1 MGKRKK
7 RKASIICGYEFQA
20 ECEELA
26 QRVDVLKEENASLR
40 TELNQIRKEYDQL
53 LSQNNSLKVMVYP
66 GLVFNLS
73 TYSH

>member
-1 MGKRKK
+1 MVKEKK
-7 RKASIICGYEFQA
+7 RKASIVSGHGLQA

-40 TELNQIRKEYDQL
+40 TELNRIKKEHDEL

-66 GLVFNLS
+66 ALVINLS
-73 TYSH
+73 TYN